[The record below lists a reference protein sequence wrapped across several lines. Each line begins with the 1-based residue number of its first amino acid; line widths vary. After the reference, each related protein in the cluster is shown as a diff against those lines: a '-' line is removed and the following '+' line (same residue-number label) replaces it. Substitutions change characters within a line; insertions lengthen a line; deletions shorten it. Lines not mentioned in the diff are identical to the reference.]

1 MSTRVLAHACRLS
14 AAEYQPAD
22 AGPAPYDVYE
32 MTLRKV
38 FALGITDEGISHC
51 TRYIF

>member
-1 MSTRVLAHACRLS
+1 VGWPVEAKGGALDAPYHA
-14 AAEYQPAD
+14 PTT
-22 AGPAPYDVYE
+22 GPAPYDVYE

-51 TRYIF
+51 TRYIFG